1 MDKDLKRNIR
11 DSIENTLADKYSPED
26 FEYES
31 DLREAINELNYLKD
45 EYNDVLMDEIANNID
60 IDCDICIDDL
70 SDDDYDEFME
80 IVCDEADYA
89 ISNLEKNAVVED
101 DLSYYNPDD
110 E

>member
-1 MDKDLKRNIR
+1 MDKDLKRIIR
-11 DSIENTLADKYSPED
+11 DSIETTLANKYSPED

-45 EYNDVLMDEIANNID
+45 EYNNILMDEIANNID

-70 SDDDYDEFME
+70 SDDSYNEFMD
-80 IVCDEADYA
+80 IVCEEADYA

-101 DLSYYNPDD
+101 DLSYYSVDD